1 VHAARSRNPRSTQ
14 RLRRVARGLLQ
25 ERSVTGQ
32 PAASRRGAQGAR
44 VVGASEIRADAF
56 GAGSASS
63 PVIGGQG
70 PSRKKEN
77 TMGLRINTNT
87 SSINAQRNL
96 TQSTEALARSLE
108 RLSSG
113 LRITRASDDA
123 AGLAISERLRSQ
135 VRSYQQ
141 AQRNS
146 LDGISLLQVAEGAL
160 NESSGILV
168 RLRELAVQSANGT
181 LGANERAAVN
191 AEFQDLIGEI
201 DRIAAVTEFNGTLL
215 LDGSAPTVTFQVG
228 VNNTA
233 NDQISITGVDA
244 TATGIGVNALLVDT
258 QANAQAALA
267 TLDTAINTVT
277 SLRST
282 FGTAQNRLESTIR
295 SIAVAV
301 ENTTAAESRIR
312 DVDVASETAALTR
325 AQVLQQAGIAVLAQ
339 ANVSTQNALALLRG

>member
-1 VHAARSRNPRSTQ
+1 
-14 RLRRVARGLLQ
+14 
-25 ERSVTGQ
+25 
-32 PAASRRGAQGAR
+32 
-44 VVGASEIRADAF
+44 
-56 GAGSASS
+56 
-63 PVIGGQG
+63 
-70 PSRKKEN
+70 
-77 TMGLRINTNT
+77 MGLRVNTNIA
-87 SSINAQRNL
+87 SINAQRNL
-96 TQSTEALARSLE
+96 SQSTESLARSLE

-160 NESSGILV
+160 NETSGILV

-181 LGANERAAVN
+181 LGTPERAVVN
-191 AEFQDLIGEI
+191 AEFQDLILEI
-201 DRIAAVTEFNGTLL
+201 DRVANVTEFNGTKL

-228 VNNTA
+228 ANNTA
-233 NDQISITGVDA
+233 NDQISVTGVDA

-267 TLDTAINTVT
+267 TLDTAITNVT
-277 SLRST
+277 TKRSG

-339 ANVSTQNALALLRG
+339 ANVSSQNALALLRG